1 MLNNVNYI
9 VAAFAVVWVGLFIY
23 IFALMQKERAIR
35 RDLESLKE
43 ELKSNR

>member
-9 VAAFAVVWVGLFIY
+9 VAAFAVVWAGLFIY

-35 RDLESLKE
+35 RDLNSLKE
-43 ELKSNR
+43 ELKVNR